1 MEEEEKI
8 HTFERFK
15 IILGKEV
22 RNDSDNNLD
31 GIIFLSIELLLQWM
45 HLVN

>member
-1 MEEEEKI
+1 MHYQIITKME
-8 HTFERFK
+8 RLK

-22 RNDSDNNLD
+22 RNNGDNNLD
-31 GIIFLSIELLLQWM
+31 GIIFLTIELLLQWM